1 MNTRAL
7 AKSQAKIATE
17 DSGDDRALQRVAM
30 NLTKRDIENTDKV
43 RSVLHA
49 RNNAQAV
56 SSALALVVSMTDLLE
71 DGGVLMVRDKN
82 GELQRVVIP
91 GIT

>member
-1 MNTRAL
+1 MNTRTL
-7 AKSQAKIATE
+7 AKAQSHI
-17 DSGDDRALQRVAM
+17 SGDENSDDRTLQRVAM

-43 RSVLHA
+43 RTALHA

-56 SSALALVVSMTDLLE
+56 SSALSLVVSMTNLLE
-71 DGGVLMVRDKN
+71 DGSVLMVRDKN

-91 GIT
+91 GLT

>member
-1 MNTRAL
+1 MNTRVL
-7 AKSQAKIATE
+7 TKSPAKIATE
-17 DSGDDRALQRVAM
+17 DSSDDRALQRVAM

-43 RSVLHA
+43 RTALHA